1 MAHKGPKNPEKS
13 FGISVGIV
21 LLLVTAFLI
30 WRGRIMPAQIVG
42 PIGAVLLLLGLTRPS
57 LLKYPSAAWWKLA
70 MVLGFINA
78 RIILSILFFFILTPL
93 SIIWRLIGKDPL
105 TRRRSSWHGW
115 SPYPERYRDR
125 NHLTRM
131 Y

>member
-1 MAHKGPKNPEKS
+1 MVHKGPKNPEKS
-13 FGISVGIV
+13 FGVSVGIV

-30 WRGRIMPAQIVG
+30 WRGRITPAQIVG

-115 SPYPERYRDR
+115 SPYPERYRDG

>member
-1 MAHKGPKNPEKS
+1 
-13 FGISVGIV
+13 
-21 LLLVTAFLI
+21 
-30 WRGRIMPAQIVG
+30 MPAQIVG